1 MHSNFSFHELW
12 DTCNVPSFI
21 RLNSLLFSGFS
32 SSSSYKLVLSKILHV
47 LVRLACAC
55 DKNKGKRGK
64 LNAHLSIIE
73 GKKEILLSAL
83 VTTDSSL
90 RVYR

>member
-1 MHSNFSFHELW
+1 ML
-12 DTCNVPSFI
+12 VI
-21 RLNSLLFSGFS
+21 RT
-32 SSSSYKLVLSKILHV
+32 
-47 LVRLACAC
+47 RE
-55 DKNKGKRGK
+55 KRGK

-73 GKKEILLSAL
+73 GEKEILLSAL